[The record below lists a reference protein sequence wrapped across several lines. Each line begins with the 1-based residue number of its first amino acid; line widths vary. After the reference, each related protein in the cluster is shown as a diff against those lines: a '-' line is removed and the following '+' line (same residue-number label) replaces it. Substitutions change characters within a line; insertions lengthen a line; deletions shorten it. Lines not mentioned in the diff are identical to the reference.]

1 MPPRNSRT
9 KAFRKYNYVK
19 SPTAAV
25 IPMDKI
31 YDRIIKPQE
40 AIGNPIQ
47 KEFEAYKAERRA
59 KGLSLTG
66 NLDKMIKDDEDG
78 DIRYKDKPWYK
89 NRAKGYPDD
98 YRGQYD

>member
-25 IPMDKI
+25 IPLDKI
-31 YDRIIKPQE
+31 YDRILKPQE
-40 AIGNPIQ
+40 AINNDIQ
-47 KEFEAYKAERRA
+47 KKFEAYKQERIA
-59 KGLSLTG
+59 KGLNLTAP
-66 NLDKMIKDDEDG
+66 LDKIIKSDEDG
-78 DIRYKDKPWYK
+78 DSRYVNKQWYK

-98 YRGQYD
+98 YKPL